1 MAAHRAPLPNFSK
14 RLLRNRELIV
24 DHLGLIDPQ
33 EIDAAIEDL
42 ASRLTHAWTFVHDV
56 DRNLS
61 IAKQRAGLRLQAIYG
76 GPGKMKGPHRCGP
89 LALPEKGNTSF
100 RTLE

>member
-1 MAAHRAPLPNFSK
+1 LRVSPGAHRAPLPNISK
-14 RLLRNRELIV
+14 RLLRNRELIA

-42 ASRLTHAWTFVHDV
+42 ASRLTHAWSFVRQV

-61 IAKQRAGLRLQAIYG
+61 IAKQRAELRLQAIYG
-76 GPGKMKGPHRCGP
+76 GPAKMNDPHRCGP
-89 LALPEKGNTSF
+89 LLSKSIVTA
-100 RTLE
+100 